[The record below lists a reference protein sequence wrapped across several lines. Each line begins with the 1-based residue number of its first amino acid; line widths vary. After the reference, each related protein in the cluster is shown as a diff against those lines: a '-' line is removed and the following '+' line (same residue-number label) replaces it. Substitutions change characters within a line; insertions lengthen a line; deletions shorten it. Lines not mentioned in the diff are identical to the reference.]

1 MTKKARTTA
10 AVTAQN
16 DAIQDIAARTGLWLA
31 KVLGLL
37 VGPLVLLWWVAGYLR
52 PGEAR
57 LFVAGLAY
65 LLPVV
70 FLLGMQYGKTEARGV
85 VSGIDTALSKLA
97 AAVDL
102 RDNTRARAAAQRQ
115 ALAAQRPAPQAA
127 QFNVYLPD
135 PAQIAGAVP
144 ITHRQIAGGDVVDM

>member
-1 MTKKARTTA
+1 MTKKTVTTTA
-10 AVTAQN
+10 RN
-16 DAIQDIAARTGLWLA
+16 DAIQDIAARVGIWLA

-37 VGPLVLLWWVAGYLR
+37 VAPLGLLWWGAGYLR

-57 LFVAGLAY
+57 LFVAALGY
-65 LLPVV
+65 LLPVM
-70 FLLGMQYGKTEARGV
+70 FLLGMQYGKTEARGFLG
-85 VSGIDTALSKLA
+85 GIDTALGKLA

-115 ALAAQRPAPQAA
+115 ALAVQRPQAA

-144 ITHRQIAGGDVVDM
+144 ITHRQIAGRDDVVDL

>member
-1 MTKKARTTA
+1 MTKKTVTTTTA
-10 AVTAQN
+10 RN
-16 DAIQDIAARTGLWLA
+16 DALQDIAARAGLWLA
-31 KVLGLL
+31 KVLGLF
-37 VGPLVLLWWVAGYLR
+37 VGPLGLLWWASGYLKL
-52 PGEAR
+52 GELR
-57 LFVAGLAY
+57 LFFAGLVY

-85 VSGIDTALSKLA
+85 VTGIDTALGKLA

-115 ALAAQRPAPQAA
+115 ALAAQRSAPQAA

-144 ITHRQIAGGDVVDM
+144 ITHRQIAGGEVVDL

>member
-1 MTKKARTTA
+1 MTKKTVTTTA
-10 AVTAQN
+10 RN
-16 DAIQDIAARTGLWLA
+16 DAIQDIAARVGIWLA

-37 VGPLVLLWWVAGYLR
+37 VAPLGLLWWGAGYLLPSELR
-52 PGEAR
+52 I
-57 LFVAGLAY
+57 FVAGLAY

-70 FLLGMQYGKTEARGV
+70 FMLGTQYGKTEARGV
-85 VSGIDTALSKLA
+85 VTGIDTALGKLA

-115 ALAAQRPAPQAA
+115 ALAVQRPQAA

-135 PAQIAGAVP
+135 PQALAGTVP
-144 ITHRQIAGGDVVDM
+144 ITHRQIAGRDDVVDL

>member
-1 MTKKARTTA
+1 MKKTATTTA
-10 AVTAQN
+10 RN
-16 DAIQDIAARTGLWLA
+16 DAIQDIAARAGLWLA

-37 VGPLVLLWWVAGYLR
+37 VGPLALLWWVAGYLR

-85 VSGIDTALSKLA
+85 VTGIDTALGKLA

-102 RDNTRARAAAQRQ
+102 RDNTRARAAATRQ
-115 ALAAQRPAPQAA
+115 ALAAQRSAPQAA

-135 PAQIAGAVP
+135 PQALAGAVP
-144 ITHRQIAGGDVVDM
+144 ITHRQIAGGEVVDL

>member
-1 MTKKARTTA
+1 MTKKTVTTTTA
-10 AVTAQN
+10 RN
-16 DAIQDIAARTGLWLA
+16 DAIQDIAARVGLWLA

-37 VGPLVLLWWVAGYLR
+37 VGPLVGLWWASGYLR
-52 PGEAR
+52 PGELR

-70 FLLGMQYGKTEARGV
+70 FLLGVQYGKTEARGV
-85 VSGIDTALSKLA
+85 VSGIDTALGKLA

-115 ALAAQRPAPQAA
+115 ALAAQRQAPQAA

-144 ITHRQIAGGDVVDM
+144 ITHRQIAGGEVVDL

>member
-1 MTKKARTTA
+1 MTKKTVTTTTA
-10 AVTAQN
+10 RN
-16 DAIQDIAARTGLWLA
+16 DAIQDIAARVGLWLA

-37 VGPLVLLWWVAGYLR
+37 VGPLALLWWGAGYLR
-52 PGEAR
+52 FAEAR

-85 VSGIDTALSKLA
+85 VTGIDTALGKLA

-115 ALAAQRPAPQAA
+115 ALAVQRQAPQAA

-144 ITHRQIAGGDVVDM
+144 ITHRQIAGGEVVDL

>member
-1 MTKKARTTA
+1 MTKKTVTTTTA
-10 AVTAQN
+10 RN
-16 DAIQDIAARTGLWLA
+16 DAIQDIAARAGLWLA
-31 KVLGLL
+31 KVLGLF
-37 VGPLVLLWWVAGYLR
+37 VGPLALLWWVAGYLR
-52 PGEAR
+52 PVEAR

-70 FLLGMQYGKTEARGV
+70 FLLGVQYGETEARGV
-85 VSGIDTALSKLA
+85 VTGIDTALGKLA

-115 ALAAQRPAPQAA
+115 ALTAQRPAPQAA

-144 ITHRQIAGGDVVDM
+144 ITHRQIAGGEVVDL